1 MEKNWA
7 TGHQHPESKQ
17 EKASEWLELSLALQS
32 IPGSPRG
39 SSLVPGWRLE
49 LFLESLLVPGWP
61 RGLFLESPSAP
72 GWSLALFLESPLI
85 PGWPWLPPESRVRC
99 SVQKSESWKA
109 AHRMG

>member
-7 TGHQHPESKQ
+7 TGQQHPESKR

-39 SSLVPGWRLE
+39 LPLVPGWRLE

-61 RGLFLESPSAP
+61 RELFLGSP
-72 GWSLALFLESPLI
+72 
-85 PGWPWLPPESRVRC
+85 RVL
-99 SVQKSESWKA
+99 
-109 AHRMG
+109 G